1 MVRIIDLRTPRP
13 SDGTLAEGSGDSL
26 RGSKQPLDPRVVA
39 FLTLVNNEKQY
50 ATCCRYLDA
59 LEIPSGY
66 SVERVAVYG
75 ATSMAEGYQRAM
87 ESSAA
92 RYKLYVH
99 QDLYLLHRG
108 LLPELLHLFNT
119 YPRLGMVGVV
129 GATRLPPKAVW
140 WLNNALYSYGR
151 LREYFRPGG
160 FPASVY
166 LRQRVLHFSRFRSV
180 VGDYQPAAVVD
191 GLFMATQY
199 DLPWASS
206 LGGFELY
213 DHVQALEFIKAGLE
227 VGIARQE
234 AIWCLHWGPPETRSR
249 EQLRLRDDD
258 MFRRAAVLRQRNPTY
273 IGVPVRRL
281 LWRHRHAFH
290 SPDPARERL
299 GVVIVTSDGREALLR
314 AVRALLPQC
323 EALKEVD
330 SEVVVVGRTSTEVV
344 GEAMRREFPHVI
356 VMPPSTDGGPALACN
371 VALRHLG
378 FPTYVLVT
386 HDGAEVSAGTLAKMV
401 HYLRDHSSTAG
412 VVGSLTDPKGTALPQ
427 RTGLVDPVPR
437 HPRRPQRVSFVG
449 RTCTLVRG
457 EVFFDVGLYDDRFR
471 VAFEDLEWS
480 LRAKR
485 RGYTFTFLPEAKAT
499 NHRVAGANGGAS
511 NTGATR
517 LVDSV
522 WLVYK
527 YGGRRWAV
535 ALYWAQRLRTWW
547 LAFRWRHDREARGRL
562 EEAIVRMRG
571 LYRRFVNENRLPRP
585 LLHETPEP

>member
-1 MVRIIDLRTPRP
+1 LDRIIDLRAEPPTDRAVVSAISGSPAAQRSLNPR
-13 SDGTLAEGSGDSL
+13 AI
-26 RGSKQPLDPRVVA
+26 A
-39 FLTLVNNEKQY
+39 FLTLVNNETQY
-50 ATCCRYLDA
+50 AICRRYLDA
-59 LEIPSGY
+59 LQIPAGY

-87 ESSAA
+87 EASTA

-99 QDLYLLHRG
+99 QDAYLVHQG
-108 LLPELLHLFNT
+108 LLPELVHLFET
-119 YPRLGMVGVV
+119 YPRLGLVGVV
-129 GATRLPPKAVW
+129 GATRLPSKAIW
-140 WLNNALYSYGR
+140 WLNNAFHTYGR

-160 FPASVY
+160 FPASLY
-166 LRQRVLHFSRFRSV
+166 LRRRVLHFSRFRSV

-191 GLFMATQY
+191 GLFLATQN
-199 DLPWASS
+199 DLPWANS

-258 MFRRAAVLRQRNPTY
+258 MFRRAAVLRQRNPAY

-281 LWRHRHAFH
+281 LWQHRHAFQ
-290 SPDPARERL
+290 SPAPARERL
-299 GVVIVTSDGREALLR
+299 GVVIVTSGGREAMWR

-323 EALKEVD
+323 EALTEVD
-330 SEVVVVGRTSTEVV
+330 SEVVVVGHTSTEV
-344 GEAMRREFPHVI
+344 GEAIRREFPHVI
-356 VMPPSTDGGPALACN
+356 VMPPSGDGGPALACN
-371 VALRHLG
+371 IGLRQLG
-378 FPTYVLVT
+378 FPTYVLLT
-386 HDGAEVSAGTLAKMV
+386 HDGAEVSTGTLAKMV
-401 HYLRDHSSTAG
+401 QYLREYPSTAG
-412 VVGSLTDPKGTALPQ
+412 VVASLTDPKATVLPQ
-427 RTGLVDPVPR
+427 RSGLVDPVPR
-437 HPRRPQRVSFVG
+437 RPRRPRQVFFVG

-471 VAFEDLEWS
+471 VAYEDFEWS

-499 NHRVAGANGGAS
+499 YYRVADANGGPS

-522 WLVYK
+522 WLAYK

-535 ALYWAQRLRTWW
+535 VLYWGQRLRTWW
-547 LAFRWRHDREARGRL
+547 LALRWRHDREARGRL
-562 EEAIVRMRG
+562 DEAIVRMRG